1 MKRKQV
7 MILFMTALLLTGC
20 GKDIKLTTGLAKN
33 EIFKIQG
40 ETEELAEVTLVL
52 VNEKNSYENSLGQD
66 IWNRT
71 FDGIS
76 LENEIKEKVKKQL
89 IELFVIHQMAKKDGM
104 TWGQRTDRTGSR
116 YLFCGNSGRRT
127 AKTGNYQGY
136 RISFL

>member
-1 MKRKQV
+1 
-7 MILFMTALLLTGC
+7 MTALLLTGC

-76 LENEIKEKVKKQL
+76 LENEIKEK
-89 IELFVIHQMAKKDGM
+89 MP
-104 TWGQRTDRTGSR
+104 
-116 YLFCGNSGRRT
+116 
-127 AKTGNYQGY
+127 
-136 RISFL
+136 

>member
-76 LENEIKEKVKKQL
+76 LENEIKEKVK
-89 IELFVIHQMAKKDGM
+89 
-104 TWGQRTDRTGSR
+104 
-116 YLFCGNSGRRT
+116 NS
-127 AKTGNYQGY
+127 
-136 RISFL
+136 